1 MSAPSLS
8 PFLVLEWLIV
18 NEVKFFCALP
28 PSIRPSWAHRHAT
41 LLSKTNSDSAL
52 ICLEFPT
59 TKPRASGGPPFGVPS
74 SAYEMHLRYPGVEI
88 EYDEEGNAVGPGSG
102 QGEGGGDGGEGL
114 RRVGHWKAERTH
126 EMGRGKDWISV
137 WKL

>member
-88 EYDEEGNAVGPGSG
+88 LYDEEGNAVGPGSG
-102 QGEGGGDGGEGL
+102 QGEGGSDGDEGL

-126 EMGRGKDWISV
+126 EVGKGKDWVSV